1 MPDQIGLD
9 IDANLREIGLLI
21 RSEDDSKDR
30 SFLMFVFNLT
40 AIQAMIAK
48 SFEDMKNEHTAT
60 LKKHEE
66 KISQHQELVVQGRA
80 SWRVITYVFGGI
92 SAALSA
98 IAVYGFIFVFNM
110 NTIQIQQAVVLP
122 RLESV
127 INEVRLQRQTGIDN
141 RADITQQGAD
151 NREQDTK
158 LDAQDTKLDS
168 LDKDMTAVHKKKAFI
183 ASKSVR

>member
-66 KISQHQELVVQGRA
+66 KISEHQILVIQGRA
-80 SWRVITYVFGGI
+80 SWRVGTYVFGGI
-92 SAALSA
+92 SAVLSA

-110 NTIQIQQAVVLP
+110 NTVQIQQAVVLP

-127 INEVRLQRQTGIDN
+127 INEVRLQRQAGIES
-141 RADITQQGAD
+141 RADITQQGEDITQQGAD
-151 NREQDTK
+151 NRVQDAK
-158 LDAQDTKLDS
+158 LSS
-168 LDKDMTAVHKKKAFI
+168 LGKDMTAVHKKKAFI